1 MQKWEYRIE
10 HDIPSDDTLEK
21 LNALGEEGWELC
33 GGILTTKMITGA
45 KIDYCFKR
53 PKESPPQS
61 HLQEVESEG
70 LESR

>member
-33 GGILTTKMITGA
+33 GELPAVDLLIGA
-45 KIDYCFKR
+45 RIDYVFKR
-53 PKESPPQS
+53 PKQ
-61 HLQEVESEG
+61 
-70 LESR
+70 